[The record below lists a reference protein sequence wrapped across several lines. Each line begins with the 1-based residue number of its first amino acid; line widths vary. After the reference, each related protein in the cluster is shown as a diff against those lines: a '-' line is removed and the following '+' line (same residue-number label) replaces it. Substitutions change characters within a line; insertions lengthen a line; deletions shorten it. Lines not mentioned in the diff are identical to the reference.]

1 METALIVDPDVN
13 NRRMLAQLLDMAGI
27 DSVDADTGVKA
38 GKLYGTQP
46 FDIAIINAT
55 LTDVAAPEVAR
66 RLRRRMEAENFGPS
80 TRVVV
85 IISSE
90 AKKKN
95 YPAHLVDAFLIPPIT
110 ADAFARAIG
119 VPSLRGNVQA
129 HKRAETFATKVM
141 KDRPK
146 R

>member
-1 METALIVDPDVN
+1 MESALIVDPDAK
-13 NRRMLAQLLDMAGI
+13 NRRMLSQLLDMAGI
-27 DSVDADTGVKA
+27 DSTEADTGVKA
-38 GKLYGTQP
+38 GKIFGSQP
-46 FDIAIINAT
+46 FDIALLNAT
-55 LTDVAAPEVAR
+55 LTDVPAHEVAR

-110 ADAFARAIG
+110 ADAFAKAIG
-119 VPSLRGNVQA
+119 VPSLKGNVKA
-129 HKRAETFATKVM
+129 HRRAETFATTVM
-141 KDRPK
+141 QNRPK